1 MVNLVSGKETVIR
14 SSYCLASDLLASKA
28 IKYFITIV
36 LRWRALGLYG
46 KSREERSPNE
56 DEDTNGKKE
65 PYEFSGHS

>member
-1 MVNLVSGKETVIR
+1 M
-14 SSYCLASDLLASKA
+14 ASDLLASKA